1 MQVITSAIDSR
12 DGVFI
17 GGKHLRYIHKPLK
30 TMTNNEL
37 TLIELSTVSGGK
49 NSGLVSFI
57 SEPDVGAGTNKTA
70 TRKEDGKQKSF
81 WKGSYSGV
89 SVSTLKTNFFTMSE
103 W

>member
-1 MQVITSAIDSR
+1 MQVITSAIDSG

-17 GGKHLRYIHKPLK
+17 GGKHLHHTFKP
-30 TMTNNEL
+30 MTNTEL

-49 NSGLVSFI
+49 NSGLASFI

-70 TRKEDGKQKSF
+70 KRKEDGKQKSF
-81 WKGSYSGV
+81 WKGSHSGV
-89 SVSTLKTNFFTMSE
+89 SLSTLKANFFPMSE

>member
-1 MQVITSAIDSR
+1 MVITSAIDPR

-17 GGKHLRYIHKPLK
+17 GGKHLHHNFKP
-30 TMTNNEL
+30 MTNTEL

-57 SEPDVGAGTNKTA
+57 SEPDVGAGTNKPA
-70 TRKEDGKQKSF
+70 NRKEDGKQKSF

-89 SVSTLKTNFFTMSE
+89 SVSTLKTNFFPMSE